1 MAFWWKGSMTLPSS
15 PPSSCP
21 LWTGS
26 EITRNQWWDGAPPG
40 WASHK
45 LASRFKGL
53 CHHSKL
59 RYNKGPMK
67 VTVELLV
74 PQSCLTLCD
83 PMDCGPP
90 GSSVDGILQARIL
103 EWVTIPFSSWWLRVA
118 CNWLGKLGNTT
129 NQNFLP
135 PSFPFCFP
143 AFPRADD

>member
-1 MAFWWKGSMTLPSS
+1 MSLPPS

-26 EITRNQWWDGAPPG
+26 EITQNQWWDSAPPG
-40 WASHK
+40 WASHE

-103 EWVTIPFSSWWLRVA
+103 EWVATSFSRGTSRPRHGTRVSCITGRSFLNHGLREAPVGFNNPGTWRPV
-118 CNWLGKLGNTT
+118 CQVKVW
-129 NQNFLP
+129 
-135 PSFPFCFP
+135 
-143 AFPRADD
+143 